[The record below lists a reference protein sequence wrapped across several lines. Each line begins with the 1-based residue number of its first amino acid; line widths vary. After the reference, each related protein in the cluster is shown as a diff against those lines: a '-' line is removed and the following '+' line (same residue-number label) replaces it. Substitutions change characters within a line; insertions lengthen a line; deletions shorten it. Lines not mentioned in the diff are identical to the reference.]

1 MNLPCLIVDIG
12 GVLELTPH
20 TGWPGRWERRLG
32 LPEGAIEERMADV
45 WAAGMI
51 GEIDEPGVSAQLT
64 ARLGLDGEQLTAL
77 LDDLWADYL
86 GSANQEMIDYLAG
99 LRSRCRIAVLSN
111 SFVGAREREQAA
123 YGFAGLAERLVY
135 SHEIGVQKPDPRAF
149 AAALGALDATPA
161 ECLFI
166 DDHAPNIEGARAV
179 GLHAH
184 LFTGNADAIAR
195 IERHLGG

>member
-45 WAAGMI
+45 WAAGMV
-51 GEIDEPGVSAQLT
+51 GGIDEPGVSAQLT

-86 GSANQEMIDYLAG
+86 GSPNQEMIDYLAG

-123 YGFAGLAERLVY
+123 YGFAGLAEHLVY

-149 AAALGALDATPA
+149 AAALTALDATPA

-179 GLHAH
+179 GMHSH

>member
-45 WAAGMI
+45 WAAGMV
-51 GEIDEPGVSAQLT
+51 GGIDEPGVSAQLT

-86 GSANQEMIDYLAG
+86 GSPNQEMIDYLAG

-123 YGFAGLAERLVY
+123 YGFAGLAEHLVY

-149 AAALGALDATPA
+149 AAALTALDATPA

-179 GLHAH
+179 GLHSH